1 MHQFAH
7 RRASMVRVRVQMTVI
22 VTGVGKATI
31 VPNHHVSTNVKMA
44 DNVPAPMNVHV
55 PKILRAPTVINVEM
69 VTLGKTAQA
78 FVPVGKIIFALEMG
92 AVTMELMGLAN
103 ARVMMVGL
111 EENATSRVVV
121 EAAAA
126 AAEGHANV
134 VVVCLSV
141 DVGMQIP
148 HQTVLH
154 VVVAVA
160 AVAAVV
166 AAAAVAVAA
175 DANQSTTVI
184 VAVLNAKEWGVQ
196 DAIHRIADMIK
207 IKKFEVH
214 VHVL

>member
-1 MHQFAH
+1 MIQQFARH
-7 RRASMVRVRVQMTVI
+7 RASMVPVILQMIAI

-31 VPNHHVSTNVKMA
+31 VPNHLVSTNVKTA
-44 DNVPAPMNVHV
+44 DNVPAQINVHV

-160 AVAAVV
+160 AVAAV
-166 AAAAVAVAA
+166 AA
-175 DANQSTTVI
+175 DC
-184 VAVLNAKEWGVQ
+184 
-196 DAIHRIADMIK
+196 
-207 IKKFEVH
+207 
-214 VHVL
+214 

>member
-1 MHQFAH
+1 MIA
-7 RRASMVRVRVQMTVI
+7 I

-31 VPNHHVSTNVKMA
+31 VPNHLVSTNVKTA
-44 DNVPAPMNVHV
+44 DNVPAQINVHV

-160 AVAAVV
+160 VVAAVAAVAAVVAAVV

-196 DAIHRIADMIK
+196 DAIHRIADIIK
-207 IKKFEVH
+207 IKKFRST
-214 VHVL
+214 HVLKKQK

>member
-1 MHQFAH
+1 MIHQFAH

-126 AAEGHANV
+126 AAAEGHANV

-196 DAIHRIADMIK
+196 DAIHRIADMIN
-207 IKKFEVH
+207 
-214 VHVL
+214 